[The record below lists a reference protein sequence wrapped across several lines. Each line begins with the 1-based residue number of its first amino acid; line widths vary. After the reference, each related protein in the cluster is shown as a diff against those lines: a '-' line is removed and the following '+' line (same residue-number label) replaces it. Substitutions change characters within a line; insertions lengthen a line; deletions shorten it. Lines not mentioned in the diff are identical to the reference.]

1 MLEVQVMKEDQVMQD
16 IEVMEE
22 VQAMLEGQAM
32 QVVQVRQEVQAML
45 EGQVT
50 QGITGQPGELPV
62 GGMVLEGFEQGRD
75 VI

>member
-1 MLEVQVMKEDQVMQD
+1 
-16 IEVMEE
+16 
-22 VQAMLEGQAM
+22 MLEGQAM

>member
-1 MLEVQVMKEDQVMQD
+1 ML
-16 IEVMEE
+16 E

-32 QVVQVRQEVQAML
+32 QEVQAML

>member
-1 MLEVQVMKEDQVMQD
+1 MLEVQAMLEGQAMQ
-16 IEVMEE
+16 E

>member
-1 MLEVQVMKEDQVMQD
+1 MVQ
-16 IEVMEE
+16 
-22 VQAMLEGQAM
+22 EG
-32 QVVQVRQEVQAML
+32 QVRQAAQAR
-45 EGQVT
+45 